1 MTDITRRALL
11 SGVTAAAAAAALGSI
26 TPQAAFA
33 DSSESPEQTFSK
45 LSAVLTGIDQ
55 KILAPGVDPLGMNH
69 EIYAKVNENKENA
82 DTLQAMLQ
90 KFSAADLDKK
100 KDAVTAMMKPPKP
113 NDPPTPNDV
122 LGEKMRFV
130 GRSIILAWYLGAWY
144 DPKDLK
150 KHFYDPAVKN
160 LGYYSYR
167 RYSKNVLIPHSVL
180 SAGAYTGGLVWR
192 AMQAH
197 PMGYSNLQFG
207 YWAEL
212 PPEIKAFTTPIE
224 APK

>member
-33 DSSESPEQTFSK
+33 NSPESPELTFSK
-45 LSAVLTGIDQ
+45 LSAALTGIDQ

-69 EIYAKVNENKENA
+69 EIYTKVNENKKNA

-100 KDAVTAMMKPPKP
+100 KDAVTAMMKPA
-113 NDPPTPNDV
+113 PNDV

-160 LGYYSYR
+160 QGYYSYR
-167 RYSKNVLIPHSVL
+167 RYSKDVLIPHSVL
-180 SAGAYTGGLVWR
+180 SPNAYTGSLVWR

-212 PPEIKAFTTPIE
+212 PPEIAVFTKPIE